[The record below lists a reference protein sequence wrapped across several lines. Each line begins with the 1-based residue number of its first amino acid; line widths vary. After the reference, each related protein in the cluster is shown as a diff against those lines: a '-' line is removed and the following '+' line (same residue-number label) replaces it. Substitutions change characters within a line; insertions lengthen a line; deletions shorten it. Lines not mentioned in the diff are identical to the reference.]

1 VKGLNSTF
9 RDPNSPLRTPHSA
22 LRTENRQRARPV
34 DLHYLR
40 AIVRTLLEK
49 VLAILDYDLAVHLV
63 AAPEMTRL
71 NETFLQHE
79 GPTDV
84 ITFDYCGQAPPASR
98 LSRPRSTPH
107 APRPPLRPPL
117 HGEIFICL
125 NEALTQAQRFRTTWQ
140 SELLRYLIHGILHL
154 QGFDDLRSRDRRTM
168 KREESRL
175 LRLCSRQFDLQK
187 LAKG

>member
-1 VKGLNSTF
+1 MAK
-9 RDPNSPLRTPHSA
+9 
-22 LRTENRQRARPV
+22 
-34 DLHYLR
+34 
-40 AIVRTLLEK
+40 TLLEK
-49 VLAILDYDLAVHLV
+49 VLTIPDYDLAVYLV

-84 ITFDYCGQAPPASR
+84 ITFDYYEQAPPASR
-98 LSRPRSTPH
+98 LSRPRSTLH
-107 APRPPLRPPL
+107 APRSMPPPPL

-125 NEALTQAQRFRTTWQ
+125 DEALTQARRFRTSWQ

-154 QGFDDLRSRDRRTM
+154 RGFNDLRPQDRQRM
-168 KREESRL
+168 KRAESRL
-175 LRLCSRQFDLQK
+175 LRLCSRQFDLRK

>member
-1 VKGLNSTF
+1 M
-9 RDPNSPLRTPHSA
+9 DA

-34 DLHYLR
+34 DLRYLR
-40 AIVRTLLEK
+40 AIAKTLIER
-49 VLAILDYDLAVHLV
+49 VLTIPNYDLAVYLV

-84 ITFDYCGQAPPASR
+84 ITFDYCEQTPPASR
-98 LSRPRSTPH
+98 LSLSRSTLH
-107 APRPPLRPPL
+107 APRSAPPPPL
-117 HGEIFICL
+117 HGEIFICVD
-125 NEALTQAQRFRTTWQ
+125 EALIQARRFRTTWQ

-154 QGFDDLRSRDRRTM
+154 QGFDDLRPAYRRKM

-175 LRLCSRQFDLQK
+175 LRLCSRQFDFRK
-187 LAKG
+187 LAKISKLR